1 MKTRIITALLAVPL
15 LVLLLLFG
23 STGLISFAV
32 AVVSFMGV
40 YEFYNAVG
48 LKGKPAL
55 CILGYL
61 GAVLVIVCKVYFPN
75 LFSIVF
81 SLWFL
86 VLFAVFLKLH
96 KDIKTTDAAL
106 TIFSLAYIPY
116 LLSYIMLVHKLEYG
130 KFLIWFV
137 VVGAFVTDSLAYFTG
152 VFFGK
157 HKLCPE
163 ISPKKTIEG
172 AVGGLGGTAVVFV
185 LMGYFYNSLANAGF
199 NLIKLFIAG
208 LITAAIS
215 QTGDLAAS
223 VIKREYKI
231 KDYGNLL
238 PGHGGILDRCD
249 SLIFVAP
256 VIYFIFKFVNLF

>member
-23 STGLISFAV
+23 STALLALTVTAV
-32 AVVSFMGV
+32 ALMGV

-48 LKGKPAL
+48 LKDKTAL
-55 CILGYL
+55 CVLGYV
-61 GAVLVIVCKVYFPN
+61 GVVAVIVFKVYLPH
-75 LFSIVF
+75 LFSAAF
-81 SLWFL
+81 SVWFL

-130 KFLIWFV
+130 KFLIWFI

-152 VFFGK
+152 VFLGK

-185 LMGYFYNSLANAGF
+185 LMGYFYNSLANADF
-199 NLIKLFIAG
+199 NLIKLLFAG

-256 VIYFIFKFVNLF
+256 VIYFIFNFVNLY

>member
-1 MKTRIITALLAVPL
+1 
-15 LVLLLLFG
+15 
-23 STGLISFAV
+23 
-32 AVVSFMGV
+32 
-40 YEFYNAVG
+40 
-48 LKGKPAL
+48 
-55 CILGYL
+55 
-61 GAVLVIVCKVYFPN
+61 
-75 LFSIVF
+75 
-81 SLWFL
+81 
-86 VLFAVFLKLH
+86 
-96 KDIKTTDAAL
+96 
-106 TIFSLAYIPY
+106 
-116 LLSYIMLVHKLEYG
+116 MLVHKLEYG

-172 AVGGLGGTAVVFV
+172 AVGGLLGTAVVFV
-185 LMGYFYNSLANAGF
+185 AMGYFYNAFSNADF

-256 VIYFIFKFVNLF
+256 VIYFIFNFVNLY